1 MNEIIANIHPIK
13 LPENDGTPIEC
24 PKFLAKISCGLF
36 GISDDFIEK
45 YQSLD
50 QLFIKNKFSTFFFE
64 ASGDSMEPTIY
75 PGQILIV
82 DRSRT
87 DFHNHVCIV
96 AYEDKL
102 ICKRIIQKENGI
114 ILRSDNLK
122 YRDIFIENQDSIN
135 FWGIVV
141 AIAGF
146 IK

>member
-1 MNEIIANIHPIK
+1 MNTITTNIKPIK
-13 LPENDGTPIEC
+13 LPIYHGDPIEY
-24 PKFLAKISCGLF
+24 PQFLAKISCGLF

-75 PGQILIV
+75 SGQILIV

-87 DFHNHVCIV
+87 DFHNHVCVV

-102 ICKRIIQKENGI
+102 ICKRVIQKENQV
-114 ILRSDNLK
+114 ILRSDNSK
-122 YRDIFIENQDSIN
+122 YRDLTLYQNDSLL
-135 FWGIVV
+135 FWGVV
-141 AIAGF
+141 IANAGF
-146 IK
+146 VK